1 MVQFCTMKP
10 TNKIAEEKQAYL
22 KNAIR
27 SYIEYGLTLPLMLSM
42 IAMMLG
48 SHAAIVHFSF
58 SNRPVSAV
66 CSCPILCRCSFYKG
80 AYHAIKTKAP
90 NMDVLVAIG
99 TSAAF
104 ALSIYNGFSVDT
116 PRSLF

>member
-1 MVQFCTMKP
+1 MLFDLILSTV
-10 TNKIAEEKQAYL
+10 
-22 KNAIR
+22 
-27 SYIEYGLTLPLMLSM
+27 LTLPLMLSM

-66 CSCPILCRCSFYKG
+66 CSCQFYVGARFYKG

-104 ALSIYNGFSVDT
+104 ALSIYNGFFRGHPKIFILKAAV
-116 PRSLF
+116 

>member
-1 MVQFCTMKP
+1 MRRLFT
-10 TNKIAEEKQAYL
+10 
-22 KNAIR
+22 
-27 SYIEYGLTLPLMLSM
+27 
-42 IAMMLG
+42 
-48 SHAAIVHFSF
+48 FSF

-66 CSCPILCRCSFYKG
+66 CSCQFYVGARFYKG

-104 ALSIYNGFSVDT
+104 ALSIYNGFFRGHPQDLYFESSSMIIT
-116 PRSLF
+116 LILLGKYLEHTAKTKTGNAIKQLMSLQTKPPK